1 MKLLYLWIENFEE
14 RIRNQGF
21 LFSSEYVINF
31 EYEESRLFIQKREDY
46 FPKFYGER
54 ILDITAVAGKNGS
67 GKTTLARCVYQMCKG
82 LSLVDTE
89 CDETFS
95 EQMIVYLDNQEKI
108 WVFYYLKQEPVIYA
122 ETEYEAISL
131 LNTSENTLNK
141 AENVHKMSV
150 VYFTNAILIDSMIPN
165 HGMGE
170 YTEYSIEKSIAYSP
184 MAALQSEFG
193 KTRELY
199 GAESTSGDGFLYIIR
214 RYSENMVS
222 DARNAYLSSFSYNY
236 LLMVRYS
243 PGSIARM
250 IPVLNRKFELIV
262 LEFGEYIL
270 RQKKISMLSE
280 VDKSVFVIRKIIYEK
295 IIKDIGVDIYGK
307 IYANILCEII
317 LFLNLFTG
325 ECLNRLFKM
334 IEKGVISHANAYDL
348 ENILQQSDE
357 KEFIMKI
364 YNIGEVDITLL
375 DEFFNITEKKGCI
388 LKQTV
393 WYEQIKKFKEQYM
406 LMGKKGIPNIIDD
419 GYIEIIQILLDSHDK
434 GKTVWWRMLKI
445 IPSPVSSGEMAL
457 INIFASVYQLKKR
470 NTDNNILFIL
480 DEIDAY
486 LHPKWQQE
494 VLTHIIRWI
503 NENENF
509 EDKKVQIILTSHSP
523 IMLSD
528 IPRDMII
535 RMNDLKKVE
544 VQSELTFG
552 ANINQLFY
560 DSFFMQEGSIGNIA
574 KTKIQKVI
582 NYLNGED
589 CISQEEAEYIIKNIG
604 EPIVQRKLLNDFRLK
619 LWGHKND

>member
-31 EYEESRLFIQKREDY
+31 EYDESRLHIQKRDDY

-82 LSLVDTE
+82 LPLVNTE
-89 CDETFS
+89 YDEISS
-95 EQMIVYLDNQEKI
+95 ERVIVYLDNQKKI
-108 WVFYYLKQEPVIYA
+108 WIFYYLKENPVIKA

-131 LNTSENTLNK
+131 LNMPSTTLDR
-141 AENVHKMSV
+141 ATHVHKLSV

-165 HGMGE
+165 HGMGK
-170 YTEYSIEKSIAYSP
+170 YTEDSIEKSMAYSP
-184 MAALQSEFG
+184 MAVLQSEFE
-193 KTRELY
+193 KLRELY
-199 GAESTSGDGFLYIIR
+199 GAESVSRAGFSYIIR

-243 PGSIARM
+243 PGSIAGM
-250 IPVLNRKFELIV
+250 IPVLNRNFELIV
-262 LEFGEYIL
+262 LQFGEYIL
-270 RQKKISMLSE
+270 KQKNICSLSE
-280 VDKSVFVIRKIIYEK
+280 ADKSVFVIRKIFYEK
-295 IIKDIGVDIYGK
+295 IIKDIGTDIYGK

-325 ECLNRLFKM
+325 ECINRLLKM
-334 IEKGVISHANAYDL
+334 VEKSFINHINADDL
-348 ENILQQSDE
+348 EDILQQLDE

-364 YNIGEVDITLL
+364 YNIKEVDITLL
-375 DEFFNITEKKGCI
+375 DEFFNIIDKKDGI

-406 LMGKKGIPNIIDD
+406 HICKIGIPNIIGD
-419 GYIEIIQILLDSHDK
+419 GYGELIEILLDSHDK
-434 GKTVWWRMLKI
+434 GRTVWWRMLKI

-470 NTDNNILFIL
+470 NTDHNLLLIL
-480 DEIDAY
+480 DNIDAY

-494 VLTHIIRWI
+494 ILTHIIRWI

-509 EDKKVQIILTSHSP
+509 EDKKVQIIFTSHSP

-535 RMNDLKKVE
+535 RMSDLKKVE

-589 CISQEEAEYIIKNIG
+589 CISKEEAEYIIKNIG

-619 LWGHKND
+619 LWSHKND